1 MTTDGSCTSGDPSQN
16 PTALAAQHLKMR
28 RPQQG
33 DAEAVRAI
41 DAAGLAT
48 GHATFRSDPYDWDA
62 WWRTYATGS
71 GVGLVAEQN
80 GRVVGWAGIVSIS
93 DRCTYSGVGEV
104 SVYVAPSARGTGVG
118 RRLLAGLIEASEDA
132 GYWTLVAQCF
142 PENKASVAVHEAE
155 GFRRLGIRE
164 RLGRM
169 TYGAR
174 AGDWRDVMM
183 LERRSDR
190 VGQ

>member
-1 MTTDGSCTSGDPSQN
+1 MTTDGSSRSDDPHTSPA
-16 PTALAAQHLKMR
+16 PPAALRIELRA
-28 RPQQG
+28 PQEG

-41 DAAGLAT
+41 DAAGLGT
-48 GHATFRSDPYDWDA
+48 GHATFRADPYTWDA
-62 WWRTYATGS
+62 WWQTCATGPA
-71 GVGLVAEQN
+71 VALVAEQN
-80 GRVVGWAGIVSIS
+80 GCVVGWAAVVPLS
-93 DRCTYSGVGEV
+93 DRCTYVGVGEV
-104 SVYVAPSARGTGVG
+104 SVYVAPAARGMGVG

-142 PENKASVAVHEAE
+142 PENKASVAVHEAQ

-169 TYGAR
+169 TYGPR

-183 LERRSDR
+183 LERRSER
-190 VGQ
+190 VGR